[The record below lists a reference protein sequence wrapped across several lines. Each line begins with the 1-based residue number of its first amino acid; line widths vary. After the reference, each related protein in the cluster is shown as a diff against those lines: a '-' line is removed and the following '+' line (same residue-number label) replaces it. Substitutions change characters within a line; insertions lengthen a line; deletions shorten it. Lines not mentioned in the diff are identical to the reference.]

1 MADISDVEQAVT
13 ESVTNS
19 LYPAGSSQSSV
30 AGVLCRI
37 YRGWPNAATLNSDLS
52 AGVVNV
58 TITSDNDSGRT
69 VTRYL
74 PKWQYTPV
82 EPGTTATATGI
93 SITIGGTPAVG
104 DVVGALVD
112 GSPFVY
118 RIQSGDA
125 ASLIASNLAALI
137 EADRVVSVQGA
148 TITIPGA
155 GSVIARAVADC
166 PSSYESRRQEKDVRV
181 ACWCPSPAVRDT
193 VAAAIDAAMN
203 QVSFLTLADSTNA
216 RITYKNTAS
225 YDQAQNALLY
235 RRDLVYVAE
244 YPTVTVLTQPS
255 MIFGAASINGNI
267 TYG

>member
-1 MADISDVEQAVT
+1 MADISDVEHAIA
-13 ESVTNS
+13 ESVTTS

-30 AGVLCRI
+30 VGVLCRV

-58 TITSDNDSGRT
+58 TITSDNDAGRIT
-69 VTRYL
+69 TRYL

-82 EPGTTATATGI
+82 QPGTTATATGTT
-93 SITIGGTPAVG
+93 ITIGGTPTVG
-104 DVVGALVD
+104 DAVGALID
-112 GSPFVY
+112 RAAYVY

-125 ASLIASNLAALI
+125 AGLIAGNLAGLI
-137 EADRVVSVQGA
+137 QADRVVSVRGT

-181 ACWCPSPAVRDT
+181 ACWCPSPTVRDT
-193 VAAAIDAAMN
+193 VAAAVDAAMN
-203 QVSFLTLADSTNA
+203 QVSFLVLADSTYA